1 MTPLQ
6 LLHAVEAAGVIVS
19 RGGSYGDGRP
29 WVEMSSTTWLEVGKS
44 GKFELYWTSREGG
57 PVNELDNLIE
67 LPRLLPRRLRANNHK
82 DIKRKSKRSDLAQP
96 VERVPVKHHVVGS
109 TPTVGAK
116 KTKQMSGLI
125 QNVLN
130 AITAI
135 KNDNSTLLD
144 KKGIAQI
151 VKAAVELRDKGKMA
165 RG

>member
-1 MTPLQ
+1 
-6 LLHAVEAAGVIVS
+6 
-19 RGGSYGDGRP
+19 
-29 WVEMSSTTWLEVGKS
+29 
-44 GKFELYWTSREGG
+44 
-57 PVNELDNLIE
+57 
-67 LPRLLPRRLRANNHK
+67 
-82 DIKRKSKRSDLAQP
+82 
-96 VERVPVKHHVVGS
+96 
-109 TPTVGAK
+109 
-116 KTKQMSGLI
+116 MSGLI